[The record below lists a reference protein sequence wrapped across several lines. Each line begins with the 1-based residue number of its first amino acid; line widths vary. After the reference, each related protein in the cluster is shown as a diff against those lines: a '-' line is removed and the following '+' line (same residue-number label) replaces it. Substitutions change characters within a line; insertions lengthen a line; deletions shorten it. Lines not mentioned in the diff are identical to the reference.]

1 MRHRKRAINRMFQRI
16 SAGMVIAVGLI
27 FVLPPAYTEELSA
40 QGSPEQWEEIA
51 LLRFQ
56 VAAALELQ
64 ARNKKIEAI
73 KLESTNSYEAAG
85 DVLDGAGDDKF
96 SASENYQKAS
106 KYWQKV
112 AEAYKTAGEET
123 KANEARDSADT
134 TWEAAK
140 RTLSEGAKLHK
151 TAGELYE
158 YDNNLEKKIGA
169 LKKVARNLERLLEM
183 K

>member
-1 MRHRKRAINRMFQRI
+1 MQVINKMFQRI
-16 SAGMVIAVGLI
+16 SAGLVIAVGL
-27 FVLPPAYTEELSA
+27 FSVLPPGYSEELIA
-40 QGSPEQWEEIA
+40 GESPKQWEEIA
-51 LLRFQ
+51 SIRLQ
-56 VAAALELQ
+56 VATDLEFQ
-64 ARNKKIEAI
+64 AQNKKIEAI

-151 TAGELYE
+151 TAEELYE